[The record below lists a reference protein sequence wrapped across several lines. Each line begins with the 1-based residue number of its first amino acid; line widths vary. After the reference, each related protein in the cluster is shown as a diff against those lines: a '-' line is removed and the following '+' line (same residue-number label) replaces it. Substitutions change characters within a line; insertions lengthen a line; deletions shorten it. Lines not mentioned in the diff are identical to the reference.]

1 MNDNFITAE
10 MMAENSK
17 NKSKIVEILLKKEPS
32 STTYQDNINNLPR
45 DIHDK
50 IVEHYKKLMPSKYV
64 LRDWVPK
71 DKLDWFALSGN
82 PYASEILME
91 QADYENSLTEE
102 EYDALDKNKKISW
115 MRLCRNQKSID
126 IFNKYPSK
134 ILWAYLSNNDYQPI
148 VDMVIKRFEYEKK
161 NPSEIDEDNRVSI
174 NDFSDNKN
182 PQIMELV
189 KERVE
194 YEKGLSPEDY
204 DMLEVTDVLDWCYL
218 TENPSAI
225 DILKENPG
233 KIVWSLLSNNTNP
246 LAIDLLRE
254 RAVIENNMSKKAY
267 NKLGNKIDWYSLSI
281 NANAIELLK
290 EYPHKIKWGCLSANP
305 AAIDLLK
312 ENSNAIDWVMLSEN
326 PNAIEMLK
334 KKPTGIYHYDFY
346 TGLCTN
352 PNAIDDFYTGL
363 CTNPNAIE
371 ILKEN
376 KDLIIWKY
384 LSGNPNALELIK
396 ERAEYES
403 TLKPEEYWN
412 LGSNNRLDW
421 KELSKHKTIFMMV

>member
-1 MNDNFITAE
+1 MNNNFITVE

-17 NKSKIVEILLKKEPS
+17 NKSKIVEILLKKECE
-32 STTYQDNINNLPR
+32 STTEDQVNINNLPR

-50 IVEHYKKLMPSKYV
+50 IVEHYHKLMPSKYV

-82 PYASEILME
+82 PCASEILME

-115 MRLCRNQKSID
+115 MRLCRNQKSIE

-148 VDMVIKRFEYEKK
+148 VDMVIKRFEYEKI

-225 DILKENPG
+225 DILKANPG

-254 RAVIENNMSKKAY
+254 RAVLENNMSKKAY
-267 NKLGNKIDWYSLSI
+267 NKLGNKIDWDSLSI

-290 EYPHKIKWGCLSANP
+290 EYPHKIKWDYLSANP

-312 ENSNAIDWVMLSEN
+312 ENPNAIDWEMLSEN
-326 PNAIEMLK
+326 PNAIQMLK
-334 KKPTGIYHYDFY
+334 ENPKKIDWER
-346 TGLCTN
+346 LCK
-352 PNAIDDFYTGL
+352 
-363 CTNPNAIE
+363 NPNAIE
-371 ILKEN
+371 LLKKNRKKINWKLPRRGSSMHACGYGVCLNEN
-376 KDLIIWKY
+376 
-384 LSGNPNALELIK
+384 AFELIK
-396 ERAEYES
+396 ERAEYEMS
-403 TLKPEEYWN
+403 LTHEEYEDLKYYN
-412 LGSNNRLDW
+412 KLNW
-421 KELSKHKTIFMMV
+421 KILSENKGIFVLA